1 MKKVIRVLKVI
12 GLIVAVLFVLDV
24 GYALV
29 RPKLDRQ
36 PVQSIQNEPPHE
48 SPEGTIDRRPV
59 QSIQNEPPHESPEGT
74 IESFEYLY
82 GSYFP
87 GYCSFQITRIDNKP
101 VLSVCGY
108 NDIELN
114 VEKPLRE
121 QDLAA
126 LAALINEA
134 GIDRWDGFFESDSE
148 ILDGY
153 SFDLA
158 VSYDTGS
165 TVRAS
170 GYMRYPAGYTSGH
183 DRLTGFLF
191 NLAGVE
197 DPGI

>member
-1 MKKVIRVLKVI
+1 MKKAIRVLKVI

-29 RPKLDRQ
+29 RPKL
-36 PVQSIQNEPPHE
+36 
-48 SPEGTIDRRPV
+48 DRRPV

-87 GYCSFQITRIDNKP
+87 GYCSFQITHIDNKP

-121 QDLAA
+121 EDLAA

-134 GIDRWDGFFESDSE
+134 GIDRWDGFFERDSE